1 MKEMIVDGNERFDFI
16 NQVLND
22 NSVKDIEFRNCDFL
36 NEELLKI
43 VEFKNYERI
52 AFIDC
57 SFEDESLIKNLK
69 TESLSLTNNTNNSYE
84 FIYEMVDLRN
94 LTVVNGRIDAYKLNA
109 LSKLEYLR
117 VSHSFVVNIEKLF
130 LEDLKFLFID
140 NTNIDNLSFVKN
152 FPNLNLLSISEKQ
165 KVDNINTLK
174 SILIRNHIK
183 IIMDSIVE
191 MEVDIND

>member
-1 MKEMIVDGNERFDFI
+1 
-16 NQVLND
+16 
-22 NSVKDIEFRNCDFL
+22 
-36 NEELLKI
+36 
-43 VEFKNYERI
+43 
-52 AFIDC
+52 
-57 SFEDESLIKNLK
+57 
-69 TESLSLTNNTNNSYE
+69 
-84 FIYEMVDLRN
+84 MVDLRN
-94 LTVVNGRIDAYKLNA
+94 LTVVNGKIDAYKLNA
-109 LSKLEYLR
+109 LSKLKYLR

-174 SILIRNHIK
+174 SILITNHIK